1 MLNPYASHLG
11 ERHAF
16 EVIQETPRRLYEVT
30 AALGSAG
37 VEWRRAPG
45 KWNAREIICH
55 LGDCE
60 IVFAYRLRQ
69 TLTEDHHVIQPFDQ
83 EKWAGTY
90 GGLDVRMALDVFSSV
105 REWNVALVR
114 GASPE
119 TLAKHVTHPER
130 GEMTFQTVVDTMGGH
145 DLNHVGQ
152 LDAIVAA
159 FVRA

>member
-55 LGDCE
+55 LADCE

-83 EKWAGTY
+83 EKWAGMY
-90 GGLDVRMALDVFSSV
+90 GGLSARGALSAFSSM
-105 REWNVALVR
+105 REWDLALIQNTPAEAMGKKVN
-114 GASPE
+114 
-119 TLAKHVTHPER
+119 HPER
-130 GEMTFQTVVDTMGGH
+130 GDMTQQRRVADVPRRE
-145 DLNHVGQ
+145 LERRHV
-152 LDAIVAA
+152 
-159 FVRA
+159 